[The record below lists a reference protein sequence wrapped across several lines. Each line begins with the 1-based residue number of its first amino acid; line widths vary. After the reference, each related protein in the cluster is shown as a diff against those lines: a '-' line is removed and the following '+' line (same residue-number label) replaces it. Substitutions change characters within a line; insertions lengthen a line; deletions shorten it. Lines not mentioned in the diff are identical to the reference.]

1 MEEGRTVTMN
11 QQFDRKSAF
20 VVGIWAAYALAFFPL
35 YRWVGGP
42 ALSLSIV
49 PVAATGLL
57 VGMRAGLFAGLL
69 AYPVNLGLMLLV
81 PGAVMRETLLNPGGL
96 LTSAVILLLGVGVG
110 QLHDLR
116 HQLMQQ
122 VAKGE
127 QVEQALREERDFN
140 SAILETATALV
151 VVLDPQGRIVRFN
164 PACERITGYSFDEVK
179 GRRVWDLFLVPK
191 EVEPVKAVFEELKT
205 GKASNEYEN
214 YWANKDG
221 RRRLIA
227 WSNAPLLDDEG
238 RVEFIIAT
246 GIDIT
251 ERVEAEQ
258 LLRRRNLELAARN
271 AVAQAVSAS
280 LELQDV
286 LDQALSGT
294 VGALGFAG
302 GLVTLVDERT
312 GKLVLSEH
320 VGLPQSLVERL
331 QTGGLEGT
339 LCGLVYQEAK
349 PLALEDL
356 HEDAPVDV
364 QGLLEMGLQSYA
376 GVPIFHR
383 ERTLG
388 TLCLFHITPRP
399 ITETDYDLLT
409 AIGQQ
414 IGIAVENARLFRD
427 VVREREVAQALLD
440 TAETLSTTLRVDKL
454 LERVMDELQRV
465 VPYDAAS
472 INMVGRTDGAR
483 HEGSSDDGGFIWSIA
498 SRGPQHIPSKR
509 CSLEELPLAQ
519 RVVRERS
526 PVIASHTAGA
536 EGQDGSWLGVPMVSK
551 EQVVGVLMATSS
563 HPNAYNESSARLARA
578 FAHQVALAIENSRL
592 YEETRARLR
601 QVDLLY
607 SVTVAFS
614 STLDIDQILPY
625 AARSLCEVLHGSS
638 AEIYR
643 LDERAR
649 TITVTAS
656 YVALEVADRERAS
669 SPGQTYTL
677 ADLPVTAEAI
687 EMLHPTQVQVDD
699 PEAPARERADLET
712 RGTWAELALPMVA
725 RGHLVGLAR
734 VWDCRGPR
742 RFTRG
747 EIALGQTMVHQA
759 AIALENARLYEE
771 IGERRMYLE
780 SVLAAA
786 PDAIVTLDA
795 DHRIA
800 EWNPGAERLFGYSP
814 QEVIGQDIDPLVT
827 DPNSYKEAVD
837 LTLMAM
843 DGASIPPIET
853 VRYRKDGSPVDVI
866 VAGSPVL
873 TQEKL
878 VGAVAVYTDI
888 TELKQAQ
895 EELRKLSQAVK
906 YSSAAIIVTDRQGD
920 IEYVNPKFVEL
931 TGYEPEEVVGRNPRI
946 LRSGEM
952 EPGAHSQLWDTI
964 TAGREWRG
972 EFHNRSKD
980 GGYFW
985 TSASISPI
993 VDAQGEI
1000 THFVSVQ
1007 GDITE
1012 LKRAQE
1018 ELREAKEAAEAA
1030 NRAKSTF
1037 LANMSHELR
1046 TPLNAILGFA
1056 QLMDRS
1062 PTLSPEHKES
1072 VQIISRSGEHLLDL
1086 INDVLDMSKI
1096 EAGRI
1101 TLDPVEFDLHRTLES
1116 VEAAIA
1122 VRAQRKGLQVH
1133 FDRAPDVPQFVR
1145 TDERKLRQVFFN
1157 LLANAVKFTQEGGVT
1172 LRVSTRTRESQDE
1185 QGEDES
1191 PSLPILLHIEVE
1203 DTGVGIAAGDMDSL
1217 FEPFAQTESGKRSQ
1231 EGTGL
1236 GLPIS
1241 QEFVTMMGG
1250 ELTVSSQVGQGTTF
1264 RFDIEVEL
1272 ADPVDV
1278 TSAQPARR
1286 VVGLEPGQPE
1296 YRILVVDDRV
1306 ENRLLVR
1313 QILEPVGFIVREAAT
1328 GKEAL
1333 ELHESWQ
1340 PHMIWM
1346 DMRMPVMDGYEATQ
1360 RIKGTVQGQATAIIA
1375 LTASAMEGDQSLTL
1389 SAGCDD
1395 YVLKPFHETDL
1406 FDKLAQ
1412 HLGVRYIYQDEDR
1425 STDQDDGQEEESLTR
1440 EALAALPADWI
1451 AKLHDAVSR
1460 ARSDLVLDLVTQI
1473 EQDHT
1478 SLARALTK
1486 LVDEFRFDTI
1496 IALIE

>member
-1 MEEGRTVTMN
+1 MN
-11 QQFDRKSAF
+11 QRLEKKGIF
-20 VVGIWAAYALAFFPL
+20 VLGVWAVYALVIFPL
-35 YRWVGGP
+35 YRWVGGS
-42 ALSLSIV
+42 ALSLCIV
-49 PVAATGLL
+49 PVAATGRLL
-57 VGMRAGLFAGLL
+57 GMHAGLL
-69 AYPVNLGLMLLV
+69 AGLLAFPLNLGLMLLG
-81 PGAVMRETLLNPGGL
+81 PGMVVARTLFNPGGL
-96 LTSAVILLLGVGVG
+96 LGSFVILLIGGGVGH
-110 QLHDLR
+110 LHDLGER
-116 HQLMQQ
+116 LGEQL
-122 VAKGE
+122 ARRE
-127 QVEQALREERDFN
+127 QVERALQEERDFT
-140 SAILETATALV
+140 SAILGTTTALV
-151 VVLDPQGRIVRFN
+151 VALDPQGRIVRFN
-164 PACERITGYSFDEVK
+164 PACEQITGYSFDQVR
-179 GRRVWDLFLVPK
+179 GRTVWDLFLLPE
-191 EVEPVKAVFEELKT
+191 EVKPVKAVFEELRT
-205 GKASNEYEN
+205 GKHASEYEN
-214 YWANKDG
+214 HWVTRDG
-221 RRRLIA
+221 ERRLIA
-227 WSNAPLLDDEG
+227 WSNAPLLDDQG
-238 RVEFIIAT
+238 GLAYVIST
-246 GIDIT
+246 GIDVT
-251 ERVEAEQ
+251 ERMQAERSLQ
-258 LLRRRNLELAARN
+258 RRNLELAARN
-271 AVAQAVSAS
+271 AVAQVVSAS

-364 QGLLEMGLQSYA
+364 LGLLEMGLQSYA

-399 ITETDYDLLT
+399 ITETDYSLLT

-427 VVREREVAQALLD
+427 VVREREVAQTLLD

-454 LERVMDELQRV
+454 LERVLDEVQRV

-472 INMVGRTDGAR
+472 INMVGRTDRAR
-483 HEGSSDDGGFIWSIA
+483 HEGLGDDGGFIWSIA

-526 PVIASHTAGA
+526 PVIAPHTAGP
-536 EGQDGSWLGVPMVSK
+536 ERQEDGSWLGVPMVSK
-551 EQVVGVLMATSS
+551 EQVVGVLMVTSS
-563 HPNAYNESSARLARA
+563 HPNAYGESSARLAHA
-578 FAHQVALAIENSRL
+578 FAHQVTLAIENSRL

-607 SVTVAFS
+607 SVTAAFS

-625 AARSLCEVLHGSS
+625 AARSLCEVLHGSN
-638 AEIYR
+638 AEIYH
-643 LDERAR
+643 LDEGAR

-656 YVALEVADRERAS
+656 YVAPEVADRERAS
-669 SPGQTYTL
+669 NPGQIYTL

-687 EMLHPTQVQVDD
+687 ETLHPTQVQVDD
-699 PEAPARERADLET
+699 PEAPARGRADLET
-712 RGTWAELALPMVA
+712 RGTRAELALPMVA

-734 VWDCRGPR
+734 VWDCQGPR

-771 IGERRMYLE
+771 IEERRMYLE

-795 DHRIA
+795 DHRIV
-800 EWNPGAERLFGYSP
+800 EWNPGAERLFGYSRL
-814 QEVIGQDIDPLVT
+814 EVLGQDIDPLVT
-827 DPNSYKEAVD
+827 DPDSYNEAVD
-837 LTLMAM
+837 LTVKAM
-843 DGASIPPIET
+843 GGTNLPPMET
-853 VRYRKDGSPVDVI
+853 IRYRKDGSPVDVI
-866 VAGSPVL
+866 VAGSPVVARD
-873 TQEKL
+873 KS

-888 TELKQAQ
+888 TELKRAQ
-895 EELRKLSQAVK
+895 EELRKLSQAVE
-906 YSSAAIIVTDRQGD
+906 YSPAAITITDRQGH

-931 TGYEPEEVVGRNPRI
+931 TGYAPEEVTGRNPRI
-946 LRSGEM
+946 LQADAR
-952 EPGAHSQLWDTI
+952 EPGAYRQLWDTI
-964 TAGREWRG
+964 TAGQEWRG

-980 GGYFW
+980 GGYYW
-985 TSASISPI
+985 ASTSISPI

-1000 THFVSVQ
+1000 THFVGVQ
-1007 GDITE
+1007 QDITE
-1012 LKRAQE
+1012 LKQVQE
-1018 ELREAKEAAEAA
+1018 ELRQAKEAAEAA
-1030 NRAKSTF
+1030 NRTKSTF

-1056 QLMDRS
+1056 QLMERS
-1062 PTLSPEHKES
+1062 PAFPAEHKEN
-1072 VQIISRSGEHLLDL
+1072 VQIIGRSGEHLLDL

-1101 TLDPVEFDLHRTLES
+1101 TLDPSEFDLHRTLDS
-1116 VEAAIA
+1116 VEAIIA
-1122 VRAQRKGLQVH
+1122 VRAQNKGLQVN
-1133 FDRAPDVPQFVR
+1133 FDRAPDVPQSVR
-1145 TDERKLRQVFFN
+1145 TDERKLRQVLFN

-1172 LRVSTRTRESQDE
+1172 LRVSTETHEPQSE
-1185 QGEDES
+1185 QGEDG
-1191 PSLPILLHIEVE
+1191 PSSFPTLLHFEVE
-1203 DTGVGIAAGDMDSL
+1203 DTGVGIGAEDMDSL

-1250 ELTVSSQVGQGTTF
+1250 KLTVSSQVGQGTTF
-1264 RFDIEVEL
+1264 RFDIQVEL
-1272 ADPVDV
+1272 VEPTDV
-1278 TSAQPARR
+1278 ESEQPARR
-1286 VVGLEPGQPE
+1286 VVGLEPGQSD

-1313 QILEPVGFIVREAAT
+1313 HILEPVGFTVREAAN

-1333 ELHESWQ
+1333 ELHERWQ
-1340 PHMIWM
+1340 PHLIWM

-1360 RIKGTVQGQATAIIA
+1360 RIKGTVQGQATVIIA
-1375 LTASAMEGDQSLTL
+1375 LTAGAMGGDQSLIL

-1395 YVLKPFHETDL
+1395 YVRKPFHESDL

-1412 HLGVRYIYQDEDR
+1412 HLGARYIYQDEDR
-1425 STDQDDGQEEESLTR
+1425 PADEEDDQGQEVLTR
-1440 EALAALPADWI
+1440 EALALLPANWI
-1451 AKLHDAVSR
+1451 AELHDAAIR
-1460 ARSDLVLDLVTQI
+1460 ARGDLILDLVTQI
-1473 EQDHT
+1473 EQDHS
-1478 SLARALTK
+1478 SLAKSLTK
-1486 LVDEFRFDTI
+1486 LVDEFRFDRI
-1496 IALIE
+1496 INLIE